1 MPAQQLAGSRIREK
15 RLDRGLRQAAVAET
29 VGISPSY
36 LNLIEHN
43 RRRIGGKL
51 LADIA
56 RALDV
61 DASLLSE
68 GADSGLLDEMRHAAA
83 LLGSEVEVA
92 KAEEC
97 AGRYP
102 GWSALIAAQSRRIAA
117 LQTQVQALSDRM
129 AHDPALAGA
138 LHEVISTVSAI
149 RSSSSIL
156 VGPEQLDE
164 DWQRRFHQN
173 IHDDSLRLAESSEA
187 LINYLQAPDAQ
198 AEQAM
203 SAFEQM
209 ENWLAETEF
218 HLPALENARAD
229 IGAFVKASGLSGA
242 PAALLQAHAVQYAKD
257 AAALPLAAFERACRA
272 LNCDPGV
279 IAQEFSEPLPRILRR
294 MACLPSRNDLPPMG
308 LAICD
313 AAGVLTFVKPV
324 AGFSMPRAGGACPLW
339 PLFLAL
345 SRPGQPIR
353 LEVVLPGIN
362 ASRALCYAVATACAP
377 AHFDVPPAVRS
388 IMLVVPDPEARA
400 GTSQPVGVACRICP
414 RSDCTSRREP
424 AISGVAVQTAL

>member
-15 RLDRGLRQAAVAET
+15 RLDRGLKQAVVAEI

-43 RRRIGGKL
+43 RRRIGGKI

-61 DASLLSE
+61 DASLLID
-68 GADSGLLDEMRHAAA
+68 GVDAALLDEMRHAAA
-83 LLGSEVEVA
+83 LLGPDVEVE

-97 AGRYP
+97 AARYP
-102 GWSALIAAQSRRIAA
+102 GWSALIATQSRRITA

-129 AHDPALAGA
+129 THDPALAAA

-156 VGPEQLDE
+156 VGPEHLDD
-164 DWQRRFHQN
+164 DWQRRFHHN

-187 LINYLQAPDAQ
+187 LISYLQAPEAQ
-198 AEQAM
+198 SDTAM

-209 ENWLAETEF
+209 ESWLAQSGF
-218 HLPALENARAD
+218 HLPALEKGGAD
-229 IGAFVKASGLSGA
+229 TGAFVKASGLTGA
-242 PAALLQAHAVQYAKD
+242 SAALLKAHAEVYAED
-257 AAALPLAAFERACRA
+257 AVALPLAKFEKACRA
-272 LNCDPGV
+272 HAYDPAA
-279 IAQEFSEPLPRILRR
+279 IAQHFFQPLPRVLRR
-294 MACLPSRNDLPPMG
+294 LACLPPEAGHPPMA
-308 LAICD
+308 LAVCD

-324 AGFSMPRAGGACPLW
+324 PGFSMPRAGGACPLW

-345 SRPGQPIR
+345 NRPGQPIR
-353 LEVVLPGIN
+353 LEVALPGVN
-362 ASRALCYAVATACAP
+362 ASHALCYAVATVRDAT
-377 AHFDVPPAVRS
+377 HFDVPPAVQS
-388 IMLVVPDPEARA
+388 IMLVVPDPETNLGAP
-400 GTSQPVGVACRICP
+400 QPVGVACRICP
-414 RSDCTSRREP
+414 RSDCASRREP
-424 AISGVAVQTAL
+424 AVSGVSVQTAL

>member
-29 VGISPSY
+29 VGISSSY

-61 DASLLSE
+61 DPALLSE
-68 GADSGLLDEMRHAAA
+68 GADAALLDEMRHAAA
-83 LLGSEVEVA
+83 LLGPDVEVA

-102 GWSALIAAQSRRIAA
+102 GWSALIAAQSRRITA
-117 LQTQVQALSDRM
+117 LQAQVQALNDRM

-173 IHDDSLRLAESSEA
+173 IHNDSLRLAESSEA
-187 LINYLQAPDAQ
+187 LISYLQAPDAQ

-209 ENWLAETEF
+209 ESWLAQTGF
-218 HLPALENARAD
+218 HLSALEGARAD
-229 IGAFVKASGLSGA
+229 VGAFVKASGLSGA
-242 PAALLQAHAVQYAKD
+242 PAALLKVHAAQYAKD
-257 AAALPLAAFERACRA
+257 AAALPLVAFEKACRA
-272 LNCDPGV
+272 HNYDPGA
-279 IAQEFSEPLPRILRR
+279 IARETSEPMPRILRR
-294 MACLPSRNDLPPMG
+294 MACLPPQNDHPPMA
-308 LAICD
+308 LAVCD

-324 AGFSMPRAGGACPLW
+324 PGFSMPRAGGACPLW

-353 LEVVLPGIN
+353 LEVVLPGVN
-362 ASRALCYAVATACAP
+362 ASRALCYAMATACAP
-377 AHFDVPPAVRS
+377 AHFDVPPAVQS
-388 IMLVVPDPEARA
+388 IMLVVPDPEVSS
-400 GTSQPVGVACRICP
+400 GTPQPVGVACRICP

-424 AISGVAVQTAL
+424 AISGVAV